1 MNESVRIRVRR
12 GILTKL
18 HAGIDDGDA
27 QVRNSH

>member
-1 MNESVRIRVRR
+1 MRDANESVKILVRR

-27 QVRNSH
+27 EV